1 MNRHETIK
9 VITVSALEVF
19 DDNFDR
25 VVGMSSDGSEPNLPV
40 TISQE
45 SRMAVVINN
54 DDIPQVI
61 EALKLIHIDR

>member
-1 MNRHETIK
+1 
-9 VITVSALEVF
+9 
-19 DDNFDR
+19 
-25 VVGMSSDGSEPNLPV
+25 MSSDGSEPNLPV